1 MNLINCFNIYSLRN
15 YQLICWSAATN
26 LINMSMVQILSLFCC
41 PFLSLLLSILQS
53 ICWHRILVFFLL
65 SSSYKLVSR
74 AKSLNWSVEWGL
86 DEDSNLL
93 KGIYEYGVGNW
104 EALKMD
110 PELNLHEKVKTRTKK
125 KSALIITTFKS
136 LTSNKCGIIGKKN
149 FFKVFIY

>member
-1 MNLINCFNIYSLRN
+1 M
-15 YQLICWSAATN
+15 
-26 LINMSMVQILSLFCC
+26 
-41 PFLSLLLSILQS
+41 LSISFFVVVYFAINLLTS
-53 ICWHRILVFFLL
+53 HSCFFLL

-125 KSALIITTFKS
+125 KSALIITTFES
-136 LTSNKCGIIGKKN
+136 LTSN
-149 FFKVFIY
+149 VA